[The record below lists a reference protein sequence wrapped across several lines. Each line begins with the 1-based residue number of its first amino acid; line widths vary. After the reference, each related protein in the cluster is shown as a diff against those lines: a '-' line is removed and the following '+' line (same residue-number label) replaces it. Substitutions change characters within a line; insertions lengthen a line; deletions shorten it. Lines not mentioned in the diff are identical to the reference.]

1 MHLQTKEFRRLVMQL
16 IMLQN
21 VRFLAFKISSEE
33 VLY

>member
-1 MHLQTKEFRRLVMQL
+1 MHLQKKEFRRLVMQL

-21 VRFLAFKISSEE
+21 VCFFAFKISSEE